1 MEKSSPP
8 ADELETETAKGG
20 ASSRT
25 LVRGLDI
32 LHAVSCGHIDLAGLA
47 GVLGLT
53 RTTTYRLAAT
63 LVEHRYLTYA
73 PRGGYGLGPKLLE
86 LGFIASRQTSVGK
99 AAREHLEALSSGS
112 GDTAHLGVLDDGK
125 VLYLDKIPGARRV
138 DISSRIG
145 ERQPLRSTGLG
156 KALLLD
162 EPEARLREIFTAE
175 ADQGLS
181 YPHDLRTW
189 LARMDD
195 YRRSGV
201 AFDLEENPDRVRCV
215 AAPLRGV
222 DGRIIAAIS
231 LTSASQYMDEA
242 RMDRLA
248 QDVRATALAI
258 SRDLGWRPPNAGAAP
273 PASTTSKA
281 RPPAGAKP

>member
-1 MEKSSPP
+1 MEISSGPV
-8 ADELETETAKGG
+8 DELETEGPKGG
-20 ASSRT
+20 AGSRT

-32 LHAVSCGHIDLAGLA
+32 LHAVSCGHLDLAALA
-47 GVLGLT
+47 GALGLT

-99 AAREHLEALSSGS
+99 AAREHLERLSSAS
-112 GDTAHLGVLDDGK
+112 GDTVHLGVLDEDK
-125 VLYLDKIPGARRV
+125 VLYLDKIAGARRV

-162 EPEARLREIFTAE
+162 EPESRLREIFAAE
-175 ADQGLS
+175 ARVAPG
-181 YPHDLRTW
+181 YAHDLDGW
-189 LARMDD
+189 LTRMAQ
-195 YRRSGV
+195 YRRTGV

-222 DGRIIAAIS
+222 DGRIIAAVS
-231 LTSASQYMDEA
+231 LTSASQYMDDA
-242 RMDRLA
+242 RMARLA
-248 QDVRATALAI
+248 DDVRAAALAI
-258 SRDLGWRPPNAGAAP
+258 SRDLGWRDPEVPGP
-273 PASTTSKA
+273 PAPRLPS
-281 RPPAGAKP
+281 AKPATDPRGP